1 MTGSNG
7 NVSTLWLA
15 MLQRLADRTAHEIR
29 NALNGVAVNLEVVR
43 ARSARGTDLES
54 LTPYAA
60 SAAAELER
68 VTAQTDALVS
78 LARAAGSRLDV
89 GVLLGRMHALLR
101 GGGDASHLM
110 MELGPGSA
118 ETNAGDA
125 ARVAL
130 AAALLAAIERHGTIA
145 CRVATDRGATVYIE
159 CEAGG
164 PLALAADV
172 QAALEPAGVT
182 ARSTANGI
190 AISFP
195 SASTG

>member
-1 MTGSNG
+1 MTGGNG
-7 NVSTLWLA
+7 NVSALWLA

-43 ARSARGTDLES
+43 VRSARGTDLGS

-68 VTAQTDALVS
+68 VSAQTDALVS
-78 LARAAGSRLDV
+78 LARAAGSRLDL

-101 GGGDASHLM
+101 SGSDGARLVV
-110 MELGPGSA
+110 ELQPGSA
-118 ETNAGDA
+118 ETDAGDA

-130 AAALLAAIERHGTIA
+130 AAALLTAIEREGPIA
-145 CRVATDRGATVYIE
+145 CRVVTDRGATVYIE

-164 PLALAADV
+164 PLELADDV
-172 QAALEPAGVT
+172 QAALEPAGVS
-182 ARSTANGI
+182 ARGTANGI

-195 SASTG
+195 SAPTG